1 MKHQGFL
8 IQMVAGSAES
18 PVPDPAPLGK
28 IVCVGRNY
36 LAHIHEL
43 GNEIPDQPVLFMK
56 PETAAVHFAEPFS
69 LPSGEVHFETEL
81 AILIGQTLTSA
92 SPEQCRAAV
101 TGVGLA
107 LDLTRRDLQNE
118 LKQKGLPWEVAK
130 AFDGACPLTPFMPV
144 SEHDDLTDLTF
155 KMWLNGTLTQEGHA
169 RMMRHSV
176 VTLLSYI
183 STHFT
188 LKPGDVV
195 LTGTPAG
202 VGRLNVGD
210 RVRLQLHD
218 RHEFSSHV
226 V

>member
-1 MKHQGFL
+1 VKHQGFSV
-8 IQMVAGSAES
+8 QWVDGKAYDHA
-18 PVPDPAPLGK
+18 LGK

-43 GNEIPDQPVLFMK
+43 GNEIPDEPLLFMK
-56 PETAAVHFAEPFS
+56 PETAAVQFAEPFS
-69 LPSGEVHFETEL
+69 IPSGDVHFETEL
-81 AILIGQTLTSA
+81 AILIGQTLTRA
-92 SPEQCRAAV
+92 TPEQCRAAV
-101 TGVGLA
+101 AGIGLA

-118 LKQKGLPWEVAK
+118 LKQKSLPWEVAK

-144 SEHDDLTDLTF
+144 LPSDDLTSLTF

-169 RMMRHSV
+169 NLMRHSV
-176 VTLLSYI
+176 VQLLTCI
-183 STHFT
+183 ATHFT

-202 VGRLNVGD
+202 VGRLHAGD
-210 RVRLQLHD
+210 RIRLLLNNQ
-218 RHEFSSHV
+218 HEFSSHV

>member
-1 MKHQGFL
+1 MKDQGFM
-8 IQMVAGSAES
+8 IRMVAGPADS
-18 PVPDPAPLGK
+18 PVPLGK

-69 LPSGEVHFETEL
+69 IPSGEVHFETEL
-81 AILIGQTLTSA
+81 AILIGQPLTQA

-101 TGVGLA
+101 AGVGLA